1 MRKFTYNDY
10 SNFLPV
16 WKCQTDRLALLS
28 PFPESICCSPWGL
41 FLEPVSRVFCRCQ
54 SRFENPYKRIL
65 PTIYTCNSPPHLGLP
80 AWLELRRRDD
90 IESDEGSARWTGCPY
105 WLWCLHALK
114 SCWSTVYIFSECETP
129 DRVFLSNCVTNLSLV
144 LPSCGQKDTW
154 CTQSWY
160 SPPHPR
166 RVPR

>member
-1 MRKFTYNDY
+1 MTTPTFYLFENVKLIDWHSFH
-10 SNFLPV
+10 
-16 WKCQTDRLALLS
+16 LS
-28 PFPESICCSPWGL
+28 QNQFVVHLEACFSSPWVE
-41 FLEPVSRVFCRCQ
+41 FSVDVSQ
-54 SRFENPYKRIL
+54 DLKTLYKRIL
-65 PTIYTCNSPPHLGLP
+65 PTIYTCNFPHHLGLP

-90 IESDEGSARWTGCPY
+90 IESDEGSARWTGCLY

-129 DRVFLSNCVTNLSLV
+129 DRVFLSNCLTNLSLV

-160 SPPHPR
+160 SPPRPR